1 MLEWY
6 FSLSLIHISKAQEL
20 DKAKKIDIAKSMLD
34 KINTNYLESEVLR
47 LLSTITEYKVEAM
60 DAFPKVFYS
69 GKIDGV
75 FYEVPVTL
83 NDMSTQMHTFL
94 YPTETYTP
102 VSYTHLDVYKR
113 QHFIQ
118 RRRKQ
123 RYRVKFIV

>member
-1 MLEWY
+1 M
-6 FSLSLIHISKAQEL
+6 
-20 DKAKKIDIAKSMLD
+20 KKIDIAKSMLD

-47 LLSTITEYKVEAM
+47 LLSKITEYKVEAM

-102 VSYTHLDVYKR
+102 SETVQSISAQESAVAPTANNDFT
-113 QHFIQ
+113 QQ
-118 RRRKQ
+118 
-123 RYRVKFIV
+123 

>member
-1 MLEWY
+1 MHLAVSVIQKEEIIREVKDREQ
-6 FSLSLIHISKAQEL
+6 FSLDFLKHRSSTKQ
-20 DKAKKIDIAKSMLD
+20 KKIDIAKGMLD

-83 NDMSTQMHTFL
+83 NDMSTRMHTFL
-94 YPTETYTP
+94 YPTKRI
-102 VSYTHLDVYKR
+102 HLLR
-113 QHFIQ
+113 QFS
-118 RRRKQ
+118 RSVLRKAQ
-123 RYRVKFIV
+123 